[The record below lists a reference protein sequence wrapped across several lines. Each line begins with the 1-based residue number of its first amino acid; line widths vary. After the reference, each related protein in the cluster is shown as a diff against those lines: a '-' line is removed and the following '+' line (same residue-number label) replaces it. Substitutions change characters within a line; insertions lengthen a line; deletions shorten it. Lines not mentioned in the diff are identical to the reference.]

1 VAAHPASK
9 TDEDVADEAWLRL
22 ADGERSVRLRSLS
35 QYLKRGEAV
44 TEVRLIE
51 GADGLYT
58 IWVRLSERPGEFRVN
73 QYDVDEPKTYKDL
86 NLAIAAIREDFA
98 YLGTIALSTDRR
110 QR

>member
-1 VAAHPASK
+1 MAAQPASK
-9 TDEDVADEAWLRL
+9 PVDDLAEEAWLRL

-35 QYLKRGEAV
+35 QYLKRGEQV

-58 IWVRLSERPGEFRVN
+58 IWVRLTDRPGEFRVN

-86 NLAIAAIREDFA
+86 NLAVAAIRDDFG